1 MEFIDLRSDTVTLP
15 TREMLEAILMA
26 KLGDDQYGEDE
37 TVNKLQEKAA
47 DKLGKEQALLVSSGT
62 QANLVSVMSHTSRGD
77 AAILEAESHIMY
89 YEAAGISGV
98 AGVMPI
104 TVKGNMGALNPADV
118 EDRLIQQHRIH
129 QPKVKLIC
137 LENTHNRA
145 GGTCITPQ
153 QTHEIAELAQK
164 YNVKLYVDGAR
175 IFNAAI
181 ALNVDVKSL
190 TKEVDS
196 VSFCL
201 SKGLSA
207 PVGSLILGDR
217 EFIDRARV
225 NRQRLGGAMRQAGI
239 IAAPGLI
246 ALETMID
253 RLKEDHENAKTL
265 AKGLVDLGLSVDLR
279 RVQTN
284 IVMID
289 VSTLGMTSE
298 QFTSKLTELK
308 VKASIYGKT
317 TVRMVTHRGID
328 ASHIKYVIEAVS
340 NIVRMKNS

>member
-1 MEFIDLRSDTVTLP
+1 
-15 TREMLEAILMA
+15 
-26 KLGDDQYGEDE
+26 
-37 TVNKLQEKAA
+37 
-47 DKLGKEQALLVSSGT
+47 
-62 QANLVSVMSHTSRGD
+62 
-77 AAILEAESHIMY
+77 
-89 YEAAGISGV
+89 
-98 AGVMPI
+98 
-104 TVKGNMGALNPADV
+104 ADV

-340 NIVRMKNS
+340 NIVRMKGI